1 MRRRTFLAS
10 AIPVSLAGVL
20 LAKEGKPDRLS
31 GTVKLVDKDKKEL
44 HMAPRNTPNG
54 QREILWDD
62 NTKWTLE
69 GDADTQAAQRTRCE
83 RRCLARSHGLRISL
97 GNAHYARS
105 YQLHRAIA
113 RG

>member
-10 AIPVSLAGVL
+10 AIPVSVAGVL

-69 GDADTQAAQRTRCE
+69 GKPSDAAAAKEGQSVVAIGKFEGVVLHATE
-83 RRCLARSHGLRISL
+83 ISL
-97 GNAHYARS
+97 KNK
-105 YQLHRAIA
+105 
-113 RG
+113 